1 MRTQRLMAVFVGL
14 VFGGLSLNAGAA
26 APVETSREVFVAEIS
41 SLSQV
46 RFSCKPGVSIDKPFP
61 THSHVYISLLGLT
74 PASNVL
80 NLSSWGP
87 DFANAQLGDHCA
99 EMTAALEKQ
108 LPAQGVSPRF
118 LAKVVRW
125 FPDVVRKLSKRPLSW
140 LWVTPYSRSPRGQLL
155 GNARSRRLCSID
167 RQGA

>member
-1 MRTQRLMAVFVGL
+1 MRTQRLMAGFFGL

-46 RFSCKPGVSIDKPFP
+46 RFSCKPGVSIDRPFP
-61 THSHVYISLLGLT
+61 THSHVYISLLGLI

-108 LPAQGVSPRF
+108 LPAQAVITQVFSEGCEVVSGRST
-118 LAKVVRW
+118 KVIQETVEL
-125 FPDVVRKLSKRPLSW
+125 VVGDTVFSESKR
-140 LWVTPYSRSPRGQLL
+140 
-155 GNARSRRLCSID
+155 SIAGKCP
-167 RQGA
+167 Q